1 MVKDSVLDTFGGEAD
16 KASDDK
22 VASPKAFLEG
32 KKRDGGV
39 GLLLLQTPWA
49 DNLTSTHPPAMR
61 PPCPPVLSA
70 TLLEMRQTCP
80 FVV

>member
-49 DNLTSTHPPAMR
+49 DNLTSTHPP
-61 PPCPPVLSA
+61 PPCALRVLP
-70 TLLEMRQTCP
+70 C
-80 FVV
+80 